1 MTRQIEVDIRLL
13 SEQLGALL
21 AERGLVVGTAES
33 CTGGW
38 VAQSITAV
46 PGSSDWFHSG
56 FVTYSN
62 QSKVEQL
69 GIDPDLINQHG
80 AVSKVVVENMVN
92 GLLDRTTANCAIAT
106 SGIAGPSGGTTDKP
120 VGTVWI
126 SVGDKAKGP
135 MTRKFLFA
143 GDREG
148 VRYQSVL
155 ESFRLL
161 ERFLTQSKL

>member
-1 MTRQIEVDIRLL
+1 
-13 SEQLGALL
+13 
-21 AERGLVVGTAES
+21 
-33 CTGGW
+33 
-38 VAQSITAV
+38 
-46 PGSSDWFHSG
+46 
-56 FVTYSN
+56 
-62 QSKVEQL
+62 
-69 GIDPDLINQHG
+69 
-80 AVSKVVVENMVN
+80 MVN

-126 SVGDKAKGP
+126 SVGDKAKGL

-148 VRYQSVL
+148 VRFQSVL

-161 ERFLTQSKL
+161 EFFLTQSKL

>member
-1 MTRQIEVDIRLL
+1 
-13 SEQLGALL
+13 
-21 AERGLVVGTAES
+21 
-33 CTGGW
+33 
-38 VAQSITAV
+38 
-46 PGSSDWFHSG
+46 
-56 FVTYSN
+56 VTYSN

-69 GIDPDLINQHG
+69 GLDPDLINQHG

-126 SVGDKAKGP
+126 SVGDKVKGP

>member
-1 MTRQIEVDIRLL
+1 
-13 SEQLGALL
+13 
-21 AERGLVVGTAES
+21 
-33 CTGGW
+33 
-38 VAQSITAV
+38 
-46 PGSSDWFHSG
+46 
-56 FVTYSN
+56 
-62 QSKVEQL
+62 
-69 GIDPDLINQHG
+69 
-80 AVSKVVVENMVN
+80 
-92 GLLDRTTANCAIAT
+92 
-106 SGIAGPSGGTTDKP
+106 

-161 ERFLTQSKL
+161 ELFLTQSKL